1 MRITQTD
8 PRVLRPLRRNIKVV
22 KKNMIF
28 RGRPQFHAALL
39 YLSAILLVTSTRDKA
54 QLYVNRNMIF

>member
-1 MRITQTD
+1 
-8 PRVLRPLRRNIKVV
+8 
-22 KKNMIF
+22 MIF

-54 QLYVNRNMIF
+54 QLYVDRNMIF